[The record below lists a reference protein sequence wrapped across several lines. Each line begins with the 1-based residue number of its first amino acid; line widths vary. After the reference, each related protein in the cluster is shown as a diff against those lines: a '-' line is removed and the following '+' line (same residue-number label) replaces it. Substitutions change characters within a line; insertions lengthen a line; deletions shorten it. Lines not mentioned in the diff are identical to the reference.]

1 MAGKPDTPEAIA
13 EWAGKQAEQSE
24 PPSKQYSYKR
34 LTDSERIAILAQ
46 HDKGESY
53 EAIAKRLNRST
64 ATIHDVIKAY
74 SPTVN
79 LAKRRL
85 QAAAEDMADNII
97 KIGLPRDH
105 VATLKGI
112 NVLEESDSSV
122 PKVVVQIGV
131 LGGDVQVSLSPLP
144 ERALGEGDENC

>member
-1 MAGKPDTPEAIA
+1 MAAKPDTPEGIA
-13 EWAGKQAEQSE
+13 TWAENKAKPSE
-24 PPSKQYSYKR
+24 GPSYKR
-34 LTDSERIAILAQ
+34 LTDSERLAILTQ
-46 HDKGESY
+46 HEKGESY
-53 EAIAKRLNRST
+53 ESIAKRLNRSLDT
-64 ATIHDVIKAY
+64 VHQVIKTYA
-74 SPTVN
+74 PTVN

-85 QAAAEDMADNII
+85 QAAAERMAENII
-97 KIGLPRDH
+97 ENGLPRDH

-144 ERALGEGDENC
+144 ERALGEGE